1 MKAKVNSI
9 IIAQDQTYGESNI
22 HNNSEYIMNVKGHGY
37 FRISSSFWEREG
49 ERIHSSLKSLKEAKR
64 EKRALNCLSTLH
76 NDIFFYIKEGQ
87 KVKEIP

>member
-1 MKAKVNSI
+1 MSKV
-9 IIAQDQTYGESNI
+9 
-22 HNNSEYIMNVKGHGY
+22 MV
-37 FRISSSFWEREG
+37 ISAYHHHFEREG

-64 EKRALNCLSTLH
+64 QKRALNCLSTLH

>member
-1 MKAKVNSI
+1 MSKV
-9 IIAQDQTYGESNI
+9 
-22 HNNSEYIMNVKGHGY
+22 MV
-37 FRISSSFWEREG
+37 ISAYHHHFEREREG

-64 EKRALNCLSTLH
+64 QKRALNCLSTLH